1 MHDNNVQPSPQS
13 RPALLLLGDPHG
25 NFKPVI
31 RAVKQHRPKAII
43 LLGDLTPDRPLHIE
57 LQDIMD
63 LTEIWWIHGNHDT
76 DQAAFLDNVS
86 DVTLA
91 GTPLARR
98 NLHGR
103 VARVAGLQVAGLGG
117 VFRES
122 IWFPRDDPKA
132 PCAFASPDALRR
144 QMKRAERWR
153 GGISLRHRSSIF
165 PSDVKALAERR
176 VDLLVTHEAP
186 SWHDHGF
193 AAIDELALR
202 MQARWIVHGH
212 HHEDIDYQATR
223 HRLRMPTACPLRCY
237 GVDSGSFLALPQ

>member
-1 MHDNNVQPSPQS
+1 MHHISLSQRQPM
-13 RPALLLLGDPHG
+13 RPAILLFGDPHG
-25 NFKPVI
+25 RFKPVI
-31 RAVKQHRPKAII
+31 RAVQQHRPRAII
-43 LLGDLTPDRPLHIE
+43 LLGDLTPCRPLHIE
-57 LQDIMD
+57 LQDILH

-76 DQAAFLDNVS
+76 DRAEFLDNIS

-91 GTPLARR
+91 ATPLASR

-122 IWFPRDDPKA
+122 IWFPRDDPDA
-132 PCAFASPDALRR
+132 PSVFASPDALRR
-144 QMKRAERWR
+144 HMKRSERWR

-165 PSDVKALAERR
+165 PSDVNALAERR

-202 MQARWIVHGH
+202 IQARWLVHGH

-223 HRLRMPTACPLRCY
+223 HRLRMPTACPVRGY
-237 GVDSGSFLALPQ
+237 GVDSGSLLALPQ